1 MLFKHKHLLDELRKR
16 GRTAP
21 AEIISVRTV
30 GGGNN
35 LRAMWA
41 SDEDLTAQWMN
52 CWMHLRVV
60 PKNRAEPP
68 FEATV
73 LTRMHTLPLEGG
85 VVPVWY
91 DPEDHARV
99 VMDYEADV
107 QGKMHN
113 LAHGDLLMHRYDQRL
128 GLAWTP
134 VRDELLPVM
143 VMAERGRGRVKAT
156 GRLGALFGPTADAAV
171 AAVRG
176 AAPRLLPQLGA
187 DWFAHHDLSVEEPYG
202 DIPRGTT
209 ADDAAGAGL
218 AIAVAL
224 VSLLGGHL
232 VRAEVAVTG
241 RLAADGRL
249 EPVTDLRGRAHAAHK
264 IYATQLVVPAGN
276 QADGHGSA
284 ETGLELSFA
293 TDLDEA
299 VHACLARHAL
309 RTFVPPA

>member
-1 MLFKHKHLLDELRKR
+1 MLFKHRHLLEDLRER

-21 AEIISVRTV
+21 AEIISVKTV
-30 GGGNN
+30 GGGNH

-41 SDEDLTAQWMN
+41 SDQDLTAQWMD

-60 PKNRAEPP
+60 PKSRAEPP

-91 DPEDHARV
+91 DPADHARV
-99 VMDYEADV
+99 VVDYEADV

-113 LAHGDLLMHRYDQRL
+113 LAHGDLLQHRYDQRL

-134 VRDELLPVM
+134 VRDALLPVM

-156 GRLGALFGPTADAAV
+156 GLLGGLFGPAAEAAV
-171 AAVRG
+171 VAVRG
-176 AAPRLLPQLGA
+176 AAPALLPQLGA
-187 DWFAHHDLSVEEPYG
+187 DWFAHHDISVEEPYG

-209 ADDAAGAGL
+209 PDDAAGAGL

-241 RLAADGRL
+241 RLGADGVL
-249 EPVTDLRGRAHAAHK
+249 APVTDLGGRLTAAHHV
-264 IYATQLVVPAGN
+264 YATRLVAPSGN
-276 QADGHGSA
+276 APHGSV
-284 ETGLELSFA
+284 GGPELVFA
-293 TDLDEA
+293 ADLPEA
-299 VHACLARHAL
+299 LSSTLGRHAL